1 MYKQMPLEYES
12 LEPFISDRTLD
23 IHYNKHY
30 LNYLNK
36 LNNTL
41 EKVGYKGNLIKEEMV
56 KQIDIFNIKDRGEI
70 LYNLGGVLNH
80 ELYFKNMS
88 DRKNNLPVDEI
99 KKAIINQYGS
109 FDEFKKEFI
118 KTSKELVGS
127 GYTFV
132 VINSSKK
139 LDIINLPNQDTPYMF
154 DLVPIMALDLWEHA
168 YYLDYQNR
176 RDEYINNFFSI
187 IDFEKINEIY
197 KENI

>member
-36 LNNTL
+36 LNNLL
-41 EKVGYKGNLIKEEMV
+41 EKVGYKGNLAKEEMV
-56 KQIDIFNIKDRGEI
+56 KQIDVFNIKDRGEI

-88 DRKNNLPVDEI
+88 DKKNNLPVDEI
-99 KKAIINQYGS
+99 KKAITNQYGS

>member
-36 LNNTL
+36 LNNAL
-41 EKVGYKGNLIKEEMV
+41 EKAGYKGNLTKEEMV

-88 DRKNNLPVDEI
+88 DKKNNLPVDEI

-139 LDIINLPNQDTPYMF
+139 LDIINLSNQDTPYMF

>member
-1 MYKQMPLEYES
+1 MNFILFMYR
-12 LEPFISDRTLD
+12 ISQNCTL
-23 IHYNKHY
+23 
-30 LNYLNK
+30 LNR
-36 LNNTL
+36 
-41 EKVGYKGNLIKEEMV
+41 
-56 KQIDIFNIKDRGEI
+56 KQIDVFNIKDRGEI

-88 DRKNNLPVDEI
+88 DKKNNLPVGEI

-168 YYLDYQNR
+168 YYLKYKNNR
-176 RDEYINNFFSI
+176 DLYINNFFSI
-187 IDFEKINEIY
+187 INFDKAQEIY
-197 KENI
+197 EKEMF

>member
-1 MYKQMPLEYES
+1 MYKQMPLEYQS

-36 LNNTL
+36 LNNLL
-41 EKVGYKGNLIKEEMV
+41 EKVGYKGNLTKEEMV
-56 KQIDIFNIKDRGEI
+56 KQIDVFNIKDRGEI

-88 DRKNNLPVDEI
+88 DKKNNLPVGEI
-99 KKAIINQYGS
+99 KKAITNQYGS

>member
-36 LNNTL
+36 LNNLL
-41 EKVGYKGNLIKEEMV
+41 EKVGYKGNLAKEEMV
-56 KQIDIFNIKDRGEI
+56 KQIDVFNIKDRGEI

-88 DRKNNLPVDEI
+88 DKKNNLPVDEI

>member
-1 MYKQMPLEYES
+1 MYKHEPLEYKS

-30 LNYLNK
+30 LNYLNT
-36 LNNTL
+36 LNTL
-41 EKVGYKGNLIKEEMV
+41 LEKAGYIGNLTKEEMV
-56 KQIDIFNIKDRGEI
+56 KQINIFNIQERGEI

-88 DRKNNLPVDEI
+88 DKKNNLPVDKI
-99 KKAIINQYGS
+99 KEVIINQYGS
-109 FDEFKKEFI
+109 FNEFKKEFI

-132 VINSSKK
+132 VINDSKK
-139 LDIINLPNQDTPYMF
+139 LDIINLSNQDTPYMF
-154 DLVPIMALDLWEHA
+154 DLIPIIALDLWEHA

-197 KENI
+197 KKNI

>member
-36 LNNTL
+36 LNNAL
-41 EKVGYKGNLIKEEMV
+41 EKAGYKGNLTKEEMV

-88 DRKNNLPVDEI
+88 DKKNNLPVDEI

-139 LDIINLPNQDTPYMF
+139 LDIINLPNQDNPYMF

>member
-12 LEPFISDRTLD
+12 LEPFISNRTLD

-36 LNNTL
+36 LNNAL
-41 EKVGYKGNLIKEEMV
+41 EKAGYKGNLTKEEMV

-88 DRKNNLPVDEI
+88 DKKNNLPVDEI

-139 LDIINLPNQDTPYMF
+139 LDIINLPNQDNPYMF

>member
-12 LEPFISDRTLD
+12 LEPFISNRTLD

-36 LNNTL
+36 LNNAL
-41 EKVGYKGNLIKEEMV
+41 EKAGYKGNLTKEEMV

-88 DRKNNLPVDEI
+88 DKKNNLPVDEI

-139 LDIINLPNQDTPYMF
+139 LDIINLPNQDNPYMF

-168 YYLDYQNR
+168 YYLDYQNNK
-176 RDEYINNFFSI
+176 DEYINNFFSI

>member
-1 MYKQMPLEYES
+1 MYKQEPLEYQS
-12 LEPFISDRTLD
+12 LEPFISDITLD

-30 LNYLNK
+30 LGYLNK
-36 LNNTL
+36 LNNLL
-41 EKVGYKGNLIKEEMV
+41 EKVGYKGNLSKEEMV
-56 KQIDIFNIKDRGEI
+56 KKIDIFNIKDRGEI

-80 ELYFKNMS
+80 ELYFKTMS
-88 DRKNNLPVDEI
+88 DKKNNLPVGKI
-99 KKAIINQYGS
+99 KQAIEKEYGS
-109 FDEFKKEFI
+109 FENFKMEFI

-127 GYTFV
+127 GYTFL
-132 VINSSKK
+132 VINSQKK

-154 DLVPIMALDLWEHA
+154 DLIPIAALDLWEHA

-197 KENI
+197 QKNI